1 MASLIECTL
10 TWTDHSS
17 GVQDET
23 SQEIQ
28 LYTDSPS
35 FVPDTPIDYSVAPHP
50 WMSLPA
56 LASGVTT
63 AAFTLELPVTYIKFR
78 VRQLNADGPGSWDVA
93 AGTRVEIEAPTGS
106 NPPPAPSGTTLAV
119 TTPGPVVILPPP
131 PPPPPPPDTQPGTT
145 TTYRFTDQFSGVQ
158 GQDQW
163 FYRDSSGAN
172 MTYDSVAAKWSG
184 DELYLAIWNGGFRHS
199 SSGTIKDAVL
209 RWVAPFGGTAAV
221 SGTVQLYTEPGN
233 VRFIVRHNGTAQFTS
248 TDMTTVTPEPYSFTV
263 TVAPG
268 DTLDFVSQRTTGAN
282 NVNNISL
289 NPVIQL
295 TTGGPPPALP
305 NPTVVSLTPNPVS
318 LQIGTSATLTVA
330 LSNAYE
336 LPVSVALTST
346 APSVISVPAS
356 VTVVAGN
363 TTGAFTASGLSAGSA
378 TITASYNSSS
388 ATSSGVIAS
397 STAFP
402 NQPPGLTVIRDT
414 SFSAIPQDGW
424 AYNYPTYN
432 PGAGIVTDS
441 TAPYSPNTVSMQRF
455 PAGLVGGNGGGYG
468 AVWTDLGGP
477 HEVTYYGFYFK
488 TDPNYEQHP
497 VMTKLAWFQ
506 VPSNNI
512 FITLVG
518 QSSFNIAL
526 AWQWAD
532 ADANNSHLGYT
543 GSGQIYGSQAF
554 SRGQWILVEVL
565 YKPSTTKTSQDGVFK
580 SWVNGAYNGGTMALN
595 TPDGYAT
602 GRLKTWYASN
612 LTIWGGTG
620 STKTRDSN
628 LYWDHWRI
636 AVGNSL

>member
-1 MASLIECTL
+1 
-10 TWTDHSS
+10 
-17 GVQDET
+17 
-23 SQEIQ
+23 
-28 LYTDSPS
+28 
-35 FVPDTPIDYSVAPHP
+35 
-50 WMSLPA
+50 
-56 LASGVTT
+56 
-63 AAFTLELPVTYIKFR
+63 
-78 VRQLNADGPGSWDVA
+78 
-93 AGTRVEIEAPTGS
+93 
-106 NPPPAPSGTTLAV
+106 
-119 TTPGPVVILPPP
+119 
-131 PPPPPPPDTQPGTT
+131 
-145 TTYRFTDQFSGVQ
+145 
-158 GQDQW
+158 
-163 FYRDSSGAN
+163 

-221 SGTVQLYTEPGN
+221 SGTVQLYNEPGN
-233 VRFIVRHNGTAQFTS
+233 VRFIARHNGTAQFTS

-268 DTLDFVSQRTTGAN
+268 DTLDFVSQRTTAAN

-305 NPTVVSLTPNPVS
+305 NPTVVSLTPSSVS
-318 LQIGTSATLTVA
+318 IQIGTTATLTVT

-336 LPVSVALTST
+336 LPVNVALSST
-346 APSVISVPAS
+346 ASNVISVPSA
-356 VTVVAGN
+356 VTVPAGSLVGSFQATGVAV
-363 TTGAFTASGLSAGSA
+363 GSA
-378 TITASYNSSS
+378 TVSAAYNSTSASS
-388 ATSSGVIAS
+388 SCVIAA

-402 NQPPGLTVIRDT
+402 NQPANLTVVRDT
-414 SFSAIPQDGW
+414 PFSAIPQDGW

-468 AVWTDLGGP
+468 SVWTDLGGP

-512 FITLVG
+512 FITLSG
-518 QSSFNIAL
+518 QSSFNITL

-543 GSGQIYGSQAF
+543 GSGFIYGSQAF

-580 SWVNGAYNGGTMALN
+580 SWVNGVYNGGTMALN
-595 TPDGYAT
+595 TPDGYAA

-620 STKTRDSN
+620 GTKTRDSN

>member
-1 MASLIECTL
+1 MSVIDCTI
-10 TWTDHSS
+10 TWTDNSS
-17 GVQDET
+17 GAQNETAQEVQ
-23 SQEIQ
+23 I
-28 LYTDSPS
+28 YTDSPS
-35 FVPDTPIDYSVAPHP
+35 FVPNTPIDYSVAPHP

-158 GQDQW
+158 GQNQW
-163 FYRDSSGAN
+163 FYRDSSGAS
-172 MTYDSVAAKWSG
+172 MTYDSGASKWSG

-209 RWVAPFGGTAAV
+209 RWVAPFGGTAVV
-221 SGTVQLYTEPGN
+221 SGTVQLYSEPGN
-233 VRFIVRHNGTAQFTS
+233 VRFIARHNGTAQFTS

-268 DTLDFVSQRTTGAN
+268 DTLDFVSQRTTGAS

-305 NPTVVSLTPNPVS
+305 NPTVSSLTPSSVS
-318 LQIGTSATLTVA
+318 IQIGTTATLTVT

-336 LPVSVALTST
+336 LPVNVALSST
-346 APSVISVPAS
+346 ASNIISVPS
-356 VTVVAGN
+356 VVTVPAGSLVSSFQATGVAG
-363 TTGAFTASGLSAGSA
+363 GSA
-378 TITASYNSSS
+378 TVTAAYNS
-388 ATSSGVIAS
+388 TSAS
-397 STAFP
+397 SSCFIAAATAFP
-402 NQPPGLTVIRDT
+402 NQPANLTVVRDT
-414 SFSAIPQDGW
+414 PFSAIPQDGW
-424 AYNYPTYN
+424 SYNYPAYN
-432 PGAGIVTDS
+432 PGAGIVTDP
-441 TAPYSPNTVSMQRF
+441 TAPYSPDTVSMQRF
-455 PAGLVGGNGGGYG
+455 PAGLTGGNGGGYG
-468 AVWTDLGGP
+468 SVWTDLGGP

-488 TDPNYEQHP
+488 TDPDYEQHP
-497 VMTKLAWFQ
+497 VLTKLAWFQ
-506 VPSNNI
+506 VPINSI
-512 FITLVG
+512 FIAMTG
-518 QSSFNIAL
+518 QSSFNITL
-526 AWQWAD
+526 AWQWPDMD
-532 ADANNSHLGYT
+532 ADNSHLGYV
-543 GSGQIYGSQAF
+543 GSGQIYGTQSFQ
-554 SRGQWILVEVL
+554 RGQWILVEAL

-602 GRLKTWYASN
+602 GRLKTRYANN

-620 STKTRDSN
+620 GTKTRDSN

>member
-10 TWTDHSS
+10 TWTDNSS

-28 LYTDSPS
+28 IYTDSPS
-35 FVPDTPIDYSVAPHP
+35 FVPNTPIDYSVAPHP

-209 RWVAPFGGTAAV
+209 RWVAPFGGTAVV
-221 SGTVQLYTEPGN
+221 SGTVQLYSEPGN
-233 VRFIVRHNGTAQFTS
+233 VRFIARHNGTAQFTS

-268 DTLDFVSQRTTGAN
+268 DTLDFVSQRTTGADN
-282 NVNNISL
+282 INNISL

-305 NPTVVSLTPNPVS
+305 NPTVSSLTPSSVS
-318 LQIGTSATLTVA
+318 IQIGTTATLTVT

-336 LPVSVALTST
+336 LPVNVALSST
-346 APSVISVPAS
+346 ASNIISVPS
-356 VTVVAGN
+356 VVTVPAGSLVSSFQATGVAG
-363 TTGAFTASGLSAGSA
+363 GSA
-378 TITASYNSSS
+378 TVTAAYNS
-388 ATSSGVIAS
+388 TSAS
-397 STAFP
+397 SSCFIAAATAFP
-402 NQPPGLTVIRDT
+402 NQPANLTVVRDT
-414 SFSAIPQDGW
+414 PFSAIPQDGW
-424 AYNYPTYN
+424 SYNYPTYN
-432 PGAGIVTDS
+432 PGAGIVTDP
-441 TAPYSPNTVSMQRF
+441 TAPYSPDTVSMQRF
-455 PAGLVGGNGGGYG
+455 PAGLTGGNGGGYG
-468 AVWTDLGGP
+468 SVWTDLGGP

-488 TDPNYEQHP
+488 TDPDYEQHP
-497 VMTKLAWFQ
+497 VLTKLAWFQ
-506 VPSNNI
+506 VPINSI
-512 FITLVG
+512 FIAMTG
-518 QSSFNIAL
+518 QSSFNITL
-526 AWQWAD
+526 AWQWPDMD
-532 ADANNSHLGYT
+532 ADNSHLGYV
-543 GSGQIYGSQAF
+543 GSGQIYGTQSFQ
-554 SRGQWILVEVL
+554 RGQWILVEAL

-580 SWVNGAYNGGTMALN
+580 SWVNGVYNGGTTALN

-602 GRLKTWYASN
+602 GRLKTRYANN

-620 STKTRDSN
+620 GTKTRDSN

>member
-1 MASLIECTL
+1 MSVIDCTI
-10 TWTDHSS
+10 TWTDNSS
-17 GVQDET
+17 GAQNETAQEVQ
-23 SQEIQ
+23 I
-28 LYTDSPS
+28 YTDSPS
-35 FVPDTPIDYSVAPHP
+35 FVPNTPIDYSVAPHP

-158 GQDQW
+158 GQNQW
-163 FYRDSSGAN
+163 FYRDSSGAS
-172 MTYDSVAAKWSG
+172 MTYDSGASKWSG

-209 RWVAPFGGTAAV
+209 RWVAPFGGTAVV
-221 SGTVQLYTEPGN
+221 SGTVQLYSEPGN
-233 VRFIVRHNGTAQFTS
+233 VRFIARHNGTAQFTS

-268 DTLDFVSQRTTGAN
+268 DTLDFVSQRTTLAN
-282 NVNNISL
+282 NNNNISL

-305 NPTVVSLTPNPVS
+305 NPTVSSLTPSSVS
-318 LQIGTSATLTVA
+318 IQIGTTATLTVT

-336 LPVSVALTST
+336 LPVNVALSST
-346 APSVISVPAS
+346 ASNIISVPS
-356 VTVVAGN
+356 VVTVPAGSLVSSFQATGVAG
-363 TTGAFTASGLSAGSA
+363 GSA
-378 TITASYNSSS
+378 TVTAAYNS
-388 ATSSGVIAS
+388 TSAS
-397 STAFP
+397 SSCFIAAATAFP
-402 NQPPGLTVIRDT
+402 NQPANLTVVRDT
-414 SFSAIPQDGW
+414 PFSAIPQDGW
-424 AYNYPTYN
+424 SYNYPTYN
-432 PGAGIVTDS
+432 PGAGIVTDP
-441 TAPYSPNTVSMQRF
+441 TAPYSPDTVSMQRF
-455 PAGLVGGNGGGYG
+455 PAGLTGGNGGGYG
-468 AVWTDLGGP
+468 SVWTDLGGP

-488 TDPNYEQHP
+488 TDPDYEQHP
-497 VMTKLAWFQ
+497 VLTKLAWFQ
-506 VPSNNI
+506 VPINSI
-512 FITLVG
+512 FIAMTG
-518 QSSFNIAL
+518 QSSFNITL
-526 AWQWAD
+526 AWQWPDMD
-532 ADANNSHLGYT
+532 ADNSHLGYV
-543 GSGQIYGSQAF
+543 GSGQIYGTQSFQ
-554 SRGQWILVEVL
+554 RGQWILVEAL

-580 SWVNGAYNGGTMALN
+580 SWVNGVYNGGTTALN
-595 TPDGYAT
+595 TPDGYAS
-602 GRLKTWYASN
+602 GRLKTRYANN

-620 STKTRDSN
+620 GTKTRDSN

>member
-1 MASLIECTL
+1 MSVIDCTI
-10 TWTDHSS
+10 TWTDNSS
-17 GVQDET
+17 GAQNETAQEVQ
-23 SQEIQ
+23 I
-28 LYTDSPS
+28 YTDSPS
-35 FVPDTPIDYSVAPHP
+35 FVPDVRVDYASAPHP
-50 WMSLPA
+50 WMALRPIPA
-56 LASGVTT
+56 GATSAG
-63 AAFTLELPVTYIKFR
+63 FSLELPTTFIVFR
-78 VRQLNADGPGSWDVA
+78 VRQINADGPGAWDFPE
-93 AGTRVEIEAPTGS
+93 GTRVNISTASGS
-106 NPPPAPSGTTLAV
+106 NPPPAPSGAALEV
-119 TTPGPVVILPPP
+119 TTGGAVVVLPPP

-145 TTYRFTDQFSGVQ
+145 ATYRYTDQFSGVQ
-158 GQDQW
+158 GQNGW
-163 FYRDSSGAN
+163 HYRDSSGAD
-172 MTYDSVAAKWSG
+172 MVYDGAGKWTG

-199 SSGTIKDAVL
+199 SSGTNKDAVL
-209 RWVAPFGGTAAV
+209 RWVAPYGGTVTV
-221 SGTVQLYTEPGN
+221 SGTAQLYSAPGS
-233 VRFIVRHNGTAQFTS
+233 VRFIARHNGTAKFTS
-248 TDMTTVTPEPYSFTV
+248 TDMTAVAAEPYSFTV
-263 TVAPG
+263 TVSPG
-268 DTLDFVSQRTTGAN
+268 DTLDFVSQRVSSGGF
-282 NVNNISL
+282 VNNIIL

-295 TTGGPPPALP
+295 TTGGPSPALP
-305 NPTVVSLTPNPVS
+305 NPTVSSLTPNPVS
-318 LQIGTSATLTVA
+318 LQIGTAVTLTVA

-356 VTVVAGN
+356 VTVAAGN

-432 PGAGIVTDS
+432 PGAGIVTDL
-441 TAPYSPNTVSMQRF
+441 TAPYSPPTVSMQRF
-455 PAGLVGGNGGGYG
+455 PTGLVGGNGGGFG
-468 AVWTDLGGP
+468 GVWTDLGGP

-488 TDPNYEQHP
+488 TDPDYEQHP
-497 VMTKLAWFQ
+497 VLTKLAWFQ
-506 VPSNNI
+506 VPTNSI
-512 FITLVG
+512 FLAMTG
-518 QSSFNIAL
+518 QSSFNITL
-526 AWQWAD
+526 AWQWPD
-532 ADANNSHLGYT
+532 LDANNSHLGYV
-543 GSGQIYGSQAF
+543 GSGQIYGTQSFQ
-554 SRGQWILVEVL
+554 RGQWILVEAL

-580 SWVNGAYNGGTMALN
+580 SWVNGVYNGGTTALN
-595 TPDGYAT
+595 TPDGYAA

>member
-1 MASLIECTL
+1 MSLLLDCVL
-10 TWTDHSS
+10 TWTDNSS
-17 GVQDET
+17 GSQNET
-23 SQEIQ
+23 SQEVQ

-35 FVPDTPIDYSVAPHP
+35 FVPNIPVDYSIAPHT
-50 WMSLPA
+50 WMSLPPVA
-56 LASGVTT
+56 AGVVTT
-63 AAFTLELPVTYIKFR
+63 SFTLEQPVTFITFR
-78 VRQLNADGPGSWDVA
+78 VRQLNADGPGPWDVA
-93 AGTRVEIEAPTGS
+93 AGTRVSISSATGG
-106 NPPPAPSGTTLAV
+106 NPPPAPASAALTV

-145 TTYRFTDQFSGVQ
+145 TTYRFADQFSGVQ
-158 GQDQW
+158 GQNGW
-163 FYRDSSGAN
+163 YYRDSSGAEMVFDAN
-172 MTYDSVAAKWSG
+172 ANKWNG
-184 DELYLAIWNGGFRHS
+184 DELYLSIWSSGIRHS

-221 SGTVQLYTEPGN
+221 SGTAQLYNEPGN
-233 VRFIVRHNGTAQFTS
+233 VRFIARHNGVAKFTS
-248 TDMTTVTPEPYSFTV
+248 TDMTATTAEPYSFTV
-263 TVAPG
+263 AVAPG
-268 DTLDFVSQRTTGAN
+268 DTLDFVAQRTTTASN
-282 NVNNISL
+282 INNISL

-356 VTVVAGN
+356 VTVAAGN

-432 PGAGIVTDS
+432 PGAGIVTDL
-441 TAPYSPNTVSMQRF
+441 TAPYSPPTVSMQRF
-455 PAGLVGGNGGGYG
+455 PTGLVGGNGGGFG
-468 AVWTDLGGP
+468 GVWTDLGGP

-488 TDPNYEQHP
+488 TDPDYEQHP
-497 VMTKLAWFQ
+497 VLTKLAWFQ
-506 VPSNNI
+506 VPTNNI
-512 FITLVG
+512 LVVMTGQSNFNITLG
-518 QSSFNIAL
+518 
-526 AWQWAD
+526 WQWAD
-532 ADANNSHLGYT
+532 ADANNSHLGFV
-543 GSGQIYGSQAF
+543 GSGFIYGTQSFQ
-554 SRGQWILVEVL
+554 RGQWILVEVL

-580 SWVNGAYNGGTMALN
+580 SWVNGVYNGGTTALN
-595 TPDGYAT
+595 TPDGYAS

-612 LTIWGGTG
+612 LTVWGGTG

>member
-1 MASLIECTL
+1 MSVIDCTI
-10 TWTDHSS
+10 TWTDNSS
-17 GVQDET
+17 GAQNETAQEVQ
-23 SQEIQ
+23 I
-28 LYTDSPS
+28 YTDSPS
-35 FVPDTPIDYSVAPHP
+35 FVPNTPIEYSVAPHP

-56 LASGVTT
+56 LAAGVTT

-158 GQDQW
+158 GQNQW
-163 FYRDSSGAN
+163 FYRDSSGAS
-172 MTYDSVAAKWSG
+172 MTYDSGASKWSG

-209 RWVAPFGGTAAV
+209 RWVAPFGGTAVV
-221 SGTVQLYTEPGN
+221 SGTVQLYSEPGN
-233 VRFIVRHNGTAQFTS
+233 VRFIARHNGTAQFTS

-268 DTLDFVSQRTTGAN
+268 DTLDFVSQRTTGAS

-305 NPTVVSLTPNPVS
+305 NPTVSSLTPSSVS
-318 LQIGTSATLTVA
+318 IQIGTTATLTVT

-336 LPVSVALTST
+336 LPVNVALSST
-346 APSVISVPAS
+346 ASNIISVPS
-356 VTVVAGN
+356 VVTVPAGSLVSSFQATGVAG
-363 TTGAFTASGLSAGSA
+363 GSA
-378 TITASYNSSS
+378 TVTAAYNS
-388 ATSSGVIAS
+388 TSAS
-397 STAFP
+397 SSCFIAAATAFP
-402 NQPPGLTVIRDT
+402 NQPANLTVVRDT
-414 SFSAIPQDGW
+414 PFSAIPQDGW
-424 AYNYPTYN
+424 SYNYPTYN
-432 PGAGIVTDS
+432 PGAGIVTDP
-441 TAPYSPNTVSMQRF
+441 TAPYSPDTVSMQRF
-455 PAGLVGGNGGGYG
+455 PAGLTGGNGGGYG
-468 AVWTDLGGP
+468 SVWTDLGGP

-488 TDPNYEQHP
+488 TDPDYEQHP
-497 VMTKLAWFQ
+497 VLTKLAWFQ
-506 VPSNNI
+506 VPINSI
-512 FITLVG
+512 FIAMTG
-518 QSSFNIAL
+518 QSSFNITL
-526 AWQWAD
+526 AWQWPD
-532 ADANNSHLGYT
+532 LDANNSHLGYV
-543 GSGQIYGSQAF
+543 GSGQIYGTQSFQ
-554 SRGQWILVEVL
+554 RGQWILVEVL

-580 SWVNGAYNGGTMALN
+580 SWVNGVYNGGTTALN
-595 TPDGYAT
+595 TPDGYAS

-620 STKTRDSN
+620 QTKTRDSN